1 MGVLQNDATPP
12 RSMQLST
19 SHGCRGALCAP
30 AGDETSP
37 LRILLIT
44 FSFLQQTP
52 FLCLFSESAPMATV
66 TAAGGAPVGCGAVIL
81 RLCPPGHIPEQEQ
94 IPVCRQLQPIPA

>member
-1 MGVLQNDATPP
+1 MPPLQASQKSKEVLQNDATPP

-44 FSFLQQTP
+44 FSFLQQT
-52 FLCLFSESAPMATV
+52 
-66 TAAGGAPVGCGAVIL
+66 
-81 RLCPPGHIPEQEQ
+81 HIPHMK
-94 IPVCRQLQPIPA
+94 LQTGAKALSFQYFFAPGALIAFRAL